1 MRGGEK
7 AALVLAL
14 MAVLSFTGF
23 FIYTRATGDNEGIK
37 VGMITGGML
46 LFLAGLSF
54 LEIRPWRR

>member
-1 MRGGEK
+1 MRGGKK

-23 FIYTRATGDNEGIK
+23 FVYARAAGDNEGTK
-37 VGMITGGML
+37 VGMITGSML